1 MNVELQVIGSALRA
15 VAEEMGAVLI
25 RSSFSA
31 NIKERHDCSTAIF
44 DDDGRMIAQAEHI
57 PVHLGAMPDAVD
69 AVRALDPAPDEIYV
83 LNDPY
88 TGGTHL
94 PDVTLVSRTAL
105 GFAVSRA
112 HHADVGGM
120 EPASLPAFS
129 RELLQEGLVLPPVR
143 LTDEVWRLFLANT
156 RNPTERRGDLLAQV
170 SAHALAKRRI
180 DELCSRRGRER
191 VAAAMDELYAYSERV
206 VRASIARLP
215 DGRRTAED
223 VVEETFWQA
232 WRKASSYEPSR
243 GAVSTWL
250 LTIGRRRALDRL
262 RAKSRRKEESTQ
274 SGVLADIASPASDPL
289 QMVES
294 SERRSNVLTA
304 LRELPAE
311 QREVLELGY
320 FQGLSQSE
328 IADTTGQPLGTVKTR
343 MRLAMQKLREPLSMY
358 REGAQ

>member
-1 MNVELQVIGSALRA
+1 MNPSEQELSYSREVRSNAED
-15 VAEEMGAVLI
+15 VALI
-25 RSSFSA
+25 RRMCDA
-31 NIKERHDCSTAIF
+31 DETASGALYDRWARSLYSLVF
-44 DDDGRMIAQAEHI
+44 
-57 PVHLGAMPDAVD
+57 HLLKDA
-69 AVRALDPAPDEIYV
+69 DE
-83 LNDPY
+83 
-88 TGGTHL
+88 
-94 PDVTLVSRTAL
+94 
-105 GFAVSRA
+105 
-112 HHADVGGM
+112 
-120 EPASLPAFS
+120 
-129 RELLQEGLVLPPVR
+129 
-143 LTDEVWRLFLANT
+143 
-156 RNPTERRGDLLAQV
+156 
-170 SAHALAKRRI
+170 
-180 DELCSRRGRER
+180 
-191 VAAAMDELYAYSERV
+191 
-206 VRASIARLP
+206 
-215 DGRRTAED
+215 AED

-262 RAKSRRKEESTQ
+262 RAKSRRREESTQ